1 MNESKINL
9 NGSYD
14 YDKSIQ
20 SAINRRSIIE
30 IKNKRI
36 VTQREYTIGRNKYI
50 VNSFFDMTD
59 RTVEDG
65 IKRLLDFNIDKAS

>member
-1 MNESKINL
+1 MNEIKIKL
-9 NGSYD
+9 NDNYD
-14 YDKSIQ
+14 YDESIQ
-20 SAINRRSIIE
+20 TAINRRTIIKTE
-30 IKNKRI
+30 NNHI
-36 VTQREYTIGRNKYI
+36 VSQRKYTIGRNKYI

>member
-30 IKNKRI
+30 TEKKRI

-50 VNSFFDMTD
+50 VNSFCDMTD